1 MSLSITPDAQLP
13 WRVAPPT
20 PTKLGG
26 RHGDAGV
33 IVRFRLT
40 PKSSKD
46 AIDGLE
52 MTAEG
57 QAFKARVRV
66 VPEDGAANAAL
77 EKLAAEWLGIPKSS
91 VSLISGAKS
100 RVKSLSVSG
109 DVTTL
114 IDRLQVKLHEISENT
129 INR

>member
-1 MSLSITPDAQLP
+1 MK
-13 WRVAPPT
+13 R
-20 PTKLGG
+20 GG

-33 IVRFRLT
+33 IVRFRLM

-46 AIDGLE
+46 AVDGLE

-57 QAFKARVRV
+57 KAFKARVRA

-91 VSLISGAKS
+91 VSLISGSKS
-100 RVKSLSVSG
+100 RVKTLRFSG
-109 DVTTL
+109 DVKIL
-114 IDRLQVKLHEISENT
+114 EDRLQARLLDVSKQ
-129 INR
+129 

>member
-1 MSLSITPDAQLP
+1 
-13 WRVAPPT
+13 
-20 PTKLGG
+20 
-26 RHGDAGV
+26 
-33 IVRFRLT
+33 
-40 PKSSKD
+40 
-46 AIDGLE
+46 

-129 INR
+129 INT

>member
-1 MSLSITPDAQLP
+1 M
-13 WRVAPPT
+13 
-20 PTKLGG
+20 KLGG

-33 IVRFRLT
+33 IVRFRLM

-46 AIDGLE
+46 AVDGLE

-57 QAFKARVRV
+57 EAFKARVRA

-77 EKLAAEWLGIPKSS
+77 MRLAAEWLGIPKSS

-100 RVKSLSVSG
+100 RVKSFSVRG
-109 DVTTL
+109 GVTTL
-114 IDRLQVKLHEISENT
+114 IDRLQVKLHGISENT
-129 INR
+129 INT